1 MYRMWLRREK
11 ITFFQILF
19 TLLDKFLKNVVVIL
33 PKFVIIKVGK
43 DEGYGKK
50 NK

>member
-1 MYRMWLRREK
+1 M
-11 ITFFQILF
+11 ITKKKNN
-19 TLLDKFLKNVVVIL
+19 KFLNSVYTYRQIFKNVVVIL